1 LPDADRLG
9 QGPGV
14 LTALELHEIAEADHR
29 VLDPFTDAQLLE
41 LAAVARVGA
50 GTRVL
55 DLACGKAEML
65 CRWAQEF
72 GSSGLG
78 VDISPVFTDAACKR
92 AGELGV
98 ADQVGIEQADAGSY
112 RAEPGAFDIAA
123 CIGATWIGGGVC
135 GTIELLRPAVAS
147 NGLLLIGEPFWR
159 EPPPADAR
167 AAYGAPDLFADLP
180 GLLDRFEEAGTDL
193 VEMVLADEHGWD
205 RYAAAQWWALR
216 RWLDEHPD
224 DPAASQVREFRD
236 ESRRVHLSYQRR
248 YLGWGVFVLRP
259 SAVG

>member
-1 LPDADRLG
+1 MIGSARV
-9 QGPGV
+9 PGV

-29 VLDPFTDAQLLE
+29 ILDPFTDAHLLE

-55 DLACGKAEML
+55 DLACGKGEML
-65 CRWAQEF
+65 CRWSQEL

-78 VDISPVFTDAACKR
+78 VDLSPVFADAARKR
-92 AGELGV
+92 AVELGV
-98 ADQVGIEQADAGSY
+98 ADRVTIEQADASSY
-112 RAEPGAFDIAA
+112 RAEPAAFDIAA
-123 CIGATWIGGGVC
+123 CIGATWIGSGVA
-135 GTIELLRPAVAS
+135 GTIELLRPAVPS
-147 NGLLLIGEPFWR
+147 DGLLLIGEPFWR
-159 EPPPADAR
+159 EEPPAEAR
-167 AAYGAPDLFADLP
+167 AVYGEPDLLADLP
-180 GLLDRFEEAGTDL
+180 GLLDRFEEAGADL

-224 DPAASQVREFRD
+224 DPAADQVRRFRD
-236 ESRRVHLSYQRR
+236 EVRRAHLAYQRR

-259 SAVG
+259 R